1 MKRRRDTRIGA
12 LLLVIVGVSCL
23 YVYIGAGSGSG
34 SQRMNPRASADFS
47 EGWIWNDFDAALEKA
62 RSEHKYVLIDFWAV
76 WCKECKEMGKKG
88 FRDPEVV
95 ALLTDFVLLKVDV
108 DVVPQLKAQFA
119 VGGLPVIV
127 VVNAQGEEVARAVG
141 YQDAEQLKQL
151 LQDVIGND

>member
-1 MKRRRDTRIGA
+1 MNRKRDTRTGA
-12 LLLVIVGVSCL
+12 LLLVVLGVSCL
-23 YVYIGAGSGSG
+23 YVYIGAENG
-34 SQRMNPRASADFS
+34 SQSMNPRVSAHLS
-47 EGWIWNDFDAALEKA
+47 AEWMWNDFDAALEKA
-62 RSEHKYVLIDFWAV
+62 RSENKYVLIDFWAV

-88 FRDPEVV
+88 FKDPEVA

-151 LQDVIGND
+151 LQDVIDND